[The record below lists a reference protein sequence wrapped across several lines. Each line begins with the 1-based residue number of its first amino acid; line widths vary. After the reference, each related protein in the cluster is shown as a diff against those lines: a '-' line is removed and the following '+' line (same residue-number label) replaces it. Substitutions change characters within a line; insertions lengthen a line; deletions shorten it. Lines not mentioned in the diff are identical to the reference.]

1 MLMLDAI
8 RSHLSKIERDVDDG
22 LVFDPSLSDHALR
35 ESLLHCV
42 LRPMLSPRY
51 SLAQGMAFSVD
62 DTVSA
67 DEATLIFDANYA
79 LPLGA
84 HFPCETVYAICDVQ
98 RMITPETLMN
108 SVQTIASL
116 KRLRREKATAH
127 DVSPLHHL
135 GVFGARY
142 AQLSDDLLNPYLG
155 YIFAEDSIDQMHLL
169 EQLNDAIRN
178 NTVAPE
184 HTPDAIFCFKCGW
197 AIVRQ
202 TRTGYLAVPRTSFV
216 KFGLWEPKQHLL
228 TFAYL
233 LLNLSL
239 SRLALRGPDLMR
251 PLEQLLREMQ

>member
-1 MLMLDAI
+1 MLLLDAI
-8 RSHLSKIERDVDDG
+8 RSHLSKIERDVDSG
-22 LVFDPSLSDHALR
+22 LVFDAGLNDHALR
-35 ESLLHCV
+35 ESLLQCV
-42 LRPMLSPRY
+42 LRPMLPPRY
-51 SLAQGMAFSVD
+51 GLAQGTAFSVD
-62 DTVSA
+62 DSA
-67 DEATLIFDANYA
+67 SEAESGLIYDANFA

-84 HFPCETVYAICDVQ
+84 YYPCETVFATCDVQ
-98 RMITPETLMN
+98 RMIDPDTLMS
-108 SVQTIASL
+108 SVQRIASL
-116 KRLRREKATAH
+116 KRLRRERATAH

-155 YIFAEDSIDQMHLL
+155 YIFAEDSIDQAQLL
-169 EQLNDAIRN
+169 EQLNDAIRS

-228 TFAYL
+228 SFAYL
-233 LLNLSL
+233 LLNVSL
-239 SRLALRGPDLMR
+239 SRIALRGPDLMR
-251 PLEQLLREMQ
+251 PLEQLLREI

>member
-1 MLMLDAI
+1 M
-8 RSHLSKIERDVDDG
+8 
-22 LVFDPSLSDHALR
+22 
-35 ESLLHCV
+35 
-42 LRPMLSPRY
+42 
-51 SLAQGMAFSVD
+51 
-62 DTVSA
+62 
-67 DEATLIFDANYA
+67 
-79 LPLGA
+79 
-84 HFPCETVYAICDVQ
+84 
-98 RMITPETLMN
+98 
-108 SVQTIASL
+108 QTIASL

-127 DVSPLHHL
+127 DVSPMHHL

-155 YIFAEDSIDQMHLL
+155 YIFAEDSIDQAQLL
-169 EQLNDAIRN
+169 EQLNEAIRN

-202 TRTGYLAVPRTSFV
+202 TRTGYLSVPRTSFV

-233 LLNLSL
+233 LLNQSL

-251 PLEQLLREMQ
+251 PMEQLLREMH

>member
-1 MLMLDAI
+1 MLMLDAV
-8 RSHLSKIERDVDDG
+8 RSHLSKIERDLDDG
-22 LVFDPSLSDHALR
+22 LVFEASLNDHALR
-35 ESLLHCV
+35 ESLMQCV
-42 LRPMLSPRY
+42 LRPMLPQRY
-51 SLAQGMAFSVD
+51 GLAQGVAFSVD
-62 DTVSA
+62 DNVSQPDA
-67 DEATLIFDANYA
+67 VLIFDANYA

-84 HFPCETVYAICDVQ
+84 HFPCETVFAMCDVQ
-98 RMITPETLMN
+98 REINADTLMS

-155 YIFAEDSIDQMHLL
+155 YIFAEDSIDQAHLL
-169 EQLNDAIRN
+169 EQLNDAIRSN
-178 NTVAPE
+178 AVAPE

-202 TRTGYLAVPRTSFV
+202 TRTGFLSVPRTSFV

-251 PLEQLLREMQ
+251 PMEQLLREMH